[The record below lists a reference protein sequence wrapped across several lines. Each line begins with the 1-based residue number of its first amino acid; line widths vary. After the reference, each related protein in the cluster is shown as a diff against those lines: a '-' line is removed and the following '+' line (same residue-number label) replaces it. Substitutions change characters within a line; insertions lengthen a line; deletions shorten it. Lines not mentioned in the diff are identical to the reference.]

1 MTYDEERVV
10 TRSEHVEA
18 TQAPPPGPG
27 TAVPGSATSYDTAVV
42 QERTSRSGDTAALA
56 KRVIVFVFGL
66 IQLLLALRVV
76 LLLLNAR
83 EGNDLVS
90 FVYDISDPFVAP
102 FRGILG
108 RDAVARGGTFLDTAA
123 LLAMVGWTVLE
134 VVLVSLLRV
143 FRRNA

>member
-1 MTYDEERVV
+1 M
-10 TRSEHVEA
+10 
-18 TQAPPPGPG
+18 
-27 TAVPGSATSYDTAVV
+27 
-42 QERTSRSGDTAALA
+42 
-56 KRVIVFVFGL
+56 IVFVFGL